1 MYEKYYRIFFFN
13 FIEKQDL
20 NNTFQRP
27 ELKQNKFETFNR
39 YINRESHSIGQ
50 NIFDIKEFNYNDF
63 LEAFKLI
70 FKLTNYEKHYLKMM
84 K

>member
-27 ELKQNKFETFNR
+27 ELKQNRFEAFNR
-39 YINRESHSIGQ
+39 HINRESHSIGQ

-63 LEAFKLI
+63 LDAFKLI